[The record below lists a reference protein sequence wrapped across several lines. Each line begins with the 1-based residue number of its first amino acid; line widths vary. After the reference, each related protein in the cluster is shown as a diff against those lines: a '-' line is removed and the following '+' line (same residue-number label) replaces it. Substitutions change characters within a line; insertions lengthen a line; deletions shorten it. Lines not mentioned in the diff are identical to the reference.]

1 MSSKRAAPRMRFT
14 LRTLIPI
21 LCLLVVLGL
30 CLFVLVQQTISSFK
44 DERVRKSMDW
54 MANSV
59 MYFCS
64 ASFDQLA
71 RIGKTEDRVHRLL
84 KQADA
89 LEQIEYFVTN
99 NEFEIVV
106 QGEGERVV
114 LSSIDED
121 KIAPLFQQPYELN
134 ELKEVPLDNHLFNV
148 FVIGFDAWGWRIFLL
163 KDAAFYQDF
172 LARMNVL
179 YIAFGIISL
188 VLAVVVVGFAWERF
202 RHQAHLQESN
212 DRLEEANQELE
223 ARVQERTAQ
232 LEKASEAKSEFL
244 AKMSHELRT
253 PLNAI
258 IGYTEMLQE
267 EAEEQGREEFVPD
280 LRKIEGAGRHLL
292 ALINDILDISKI
304 EAGKMDLFLETFD
317 IKPMVRDVVATVTPL
332 AEHQSNRLE
341 VHCPDDVGVMRAD
354 LTKVRQVLLNL
365 LSNACKFTKDGV
377 VTLRVARERQSGNDW
392 TTFEVGDSGI
402 GMTGAQMANLFQ
414 PFAQGDAST
423 SRDFGGTGL
432 GLAISQKFCQM
443 MGGNIEVQSLVG
455 HGSTFTAWLPGT
467 VIEHETAQFPSAMRS
482 KAGDAKLPGDA
493 PIALV
498 IDDDPRVHD
507 LMQRFLRKHGRR
519 VATAQDGQHGL
530 QLARELRPSLII
542 LDVLMP
548 GMDGWAVLKAL
559 KGDPATA
566 DIPVIMVTIVND
578 KNLGYTIGASDYL
591 TKPIDWHRLSAILK
605 KYGADNLPDL
615 DEPPRLSRRLSS

>member
-1 MSSKRAAPRMRFT
+1 MSSERAAPRMRFT

-44 DERVRKSMDW
+44 DERVQKSMDW

-84 KQADA
+84 KQADT
-89 LEQIEYFVTN
+89 LEQIEYFVKN

-106 QGEGERVV
+106 HGEEEGVV
-114 LSSIDED
+114 LSSIDEE
-121 KIAPLFQQPYELN
+121 KITPLLEQPHELN
-134 ELKEVPLDNHLFNV
+134 ELKEVPLNNHLFNV
-148 FVIGFDAWGWRIFLL
+148 YVIGFDSWGWRIFLL

-179 YIAFGIISL
+179 YVAFGIISL
-188 VLAVVVVGFAWERF
+188 VLAVVVVGFARERF

-304 EAGKMDLFLETFD
+304 EAGKMDLFLETFG
-317 IKPMVRDVVATVTPL
+317 ITPMIGDVVTTVTPL
-332 AEHQSNRLE
+332 AEHHSNKLE

-377 VTLRVARERQSGNDW
+377 VTLRVARERPLGNDW

-402 GMTGAQMANLFQ
+402 GMTGEQMANLFQ
-414 PFAQGDAST
+414 PFAQGDVST

-432 GLAISQKFCQM
+432 GLAISQKFCEM
-443 MGGNIEVQSLVG
+443 MGGNIEVESLVG
-455 HGSTFTAWLPGT
+455 RGSTFTVWLPST
-467 VIEHETAQFPSAMRS
+467 VIEHETAQFPSAVPL
-482 KAGDAKLPGDA
+482 KAGDVELPGDA
-493 PIALV
+493 PTALV

-519 VATAQDGQHGL
+519 VATARDGQHGL
-530 QLARELRPSLII
+530 QLAKELRPSLII

-548 GMDGWAVLKAL
+548 GMDGWAVLKEL
-559 KGDPATA
+559 KGDPAIA

-578 KNLGYTIGASDYL
+578 KNLGYALGASDYL
-591 TKPIDWHRLSAILK
+591 TKPIDWHRLSALLK
-605 KYGADNLPDL
+605 KYGKCNLPDL
-615 DEPPRLSRRLSS
+615 DESPQLSRRLGS